1 MDGKQ
6 GIKDLKQIMGDSIQY
21 DFVELPPIDSLR
33 EVIYSA
39 YIVYVC
45 KKKNIK
51 IGYFGKMGSTLGKT
65 TVKKTC

>member
-1 MDGKQ
+1 MGSQLNMKKIKDLKCKFLLDGKQ

-45 KKKNIK
+45 KKKK
-51 IGYFGKMGSTLGKT
+51 Y
-65 TVKKTC
+65 